1 MGRQTH
7 RPHAPARPARF
18 TVGRD
23 RHGWWVVQDRLG
35 KVGGL
40 FASEDAAMH
49 FARNESSHDAAD
61 ICRIPEGTVIEL
73 DSPARRSR
81 HPRQARI
88 AQAPARNR
96 SRI

>member
-7 RPHAPARPARF
+7 RIHVPASPARF

-23 RHGWWVVQDRLG
+23 HHGWWVVQDRLG

-49 FARNESSHDAAD
+49 FARV
-61 ICRIPEGTVIEL
+61 TT
-73 DSPARRSR
+73 RRY
-81 HPRQARI
+81 ATF
-88 AQAPARNR
+88 ALGLA
-96 SRI
+96 

>member
-7 RPHAPARPARF
+7 RIHVPASPARF

-23 RHGWWVVQDRLG
+23 HHGCWVVQDRLG

-49 FARNESSHDAAD
+49 FARDESDRDPAD
-61 ICRIPEGTVIEL
+61 ICRAPEGLAVEL
-73 DSPARRSR
+73 DNPARRTR
-81 HPRQARI
+81 HLRQAGIRRT
-88 AQAPARNR
+88 PARNR
-96 SRI
+96 PRI